1 MHKTIEILNFYFEF
15 LKIPYVKKTNLK
27 NLGGCRQGAD
37 YVISFIILRA
47 LDIFKSR
54 AKRENFSEKYSPFHK
69 EKLFSLPKWGV

>member
-27 NLGGCRQGAD
+27 NFGGCRQGAD
-37 YVISFIILRA
+37 YVLTFIILRA
-47 LDIFKSR
+47 LDIAKFR
-54 AKRENFSEKYSPFHK
+54 AKREKTFRKYSPFHK